1 MKEKNGEHP
10 WGDAGQLVLAG
21 LFLVVW
27 VLDSFIIQATTF
39 LAGTIPWPIRL
50 MILTA
55 ALITALLLLR
65 SAHFVVRQEQ
75 RPAQV
80 ITSGAFRYVRHPL
93 YLASLLTYAGLAIST
108 ASLVSLALLIGI
120 FVFHDFIGGY
130 EEAILE
136 AKFGDAYRN
145 YRAKTGK
152 WLPRFRA

>member
-21 LFLVVW
+21 LFMVVW
-27 VLDSFIIQATTF
+27 VVDSFFIHATTF
-39 LAGTIPWPIRL
+39 LASYIPWPIRL
-50 MILTA
+50 IILTA

-93 YLASLLTYAGLAIST
+93 YLASLLSYAGLIIST

-120 FVFHDFIGGY
+120 FIFHDFIGSY
-130 EEAILE
+130 EESIME
-136 AKFGDAYRN
+136 AKFGDAYRS
-145 YRAKTGK
+145 YQAKTGK
-152 WLPRFRA
+152 WIPRF